1 MGILEFSCYALN
13 GTRLMAM
20 ALAMPTSQYTGSSI
34 TTSDNNTAAILVESV
49 PNPATLSDFSTMTV
63 KSIWNGNLTGFYQ
76 TDIQFQCTIDPLTGI
91 FTAVHSVSSQN
102 RYSQGQP
109 VGINLP
115 GGFQYDPR
123 TDHWSPILFS
133 ADYTW
138 KGDPSSSFTIF
149 NWPNTT
155 TLYLATINPTNAS
168 FVNVGMLN
176 QEGGATFVNSFNW
189 TLDHKVSGFPQ
200 KLAYGHD
207 AIYQIGRL
215 VTDTG
220 AQKLSQNGF
229 ITRIPLPASPN
240 TFILPTDLTPAHSA
254 ELDNCASGNPG
265 LSSAWVSFYSES
277 LYMFCNNITRDHY
290 SDQTYSF
297 KYQENG
303 ILTGVLTE
311 SKRVNAPLQVMA
323 RYGNES
329 NRWAVAINDRF
340 AVNLG
345 SDDFGNITQNYSPE
359 LGVFKNIS
367 YGRPVPSYS
376 TDSEPNYAAITGGA
390 AAAGLVIFILL
401 VLAFRRWVWR
411 RLREEYWPRWKD
423 QIKAKL
429 LEMLTKDEDH
439 QIQDGNFDDT
449 KVLQDE
455 SVENDKVEGEEISMR
470 SFDLDGRDKILVT
483 DDMSLSDVTAVNV
496 DTAYMDG
503 VAMERHP
510 RPNYVTVL
518 TSEDEVPT
526 SEPEPMSGS
535 TIPSVTIATIAADV
549 PINRVIRSITR
560 TVQAY
565 TPDEEPT
572 TIPRTSDTS
581 PSRDASRRTVHA
593 TVIPPLTSH
602 RLELPSAPP
611 GPTTVDSVDS
621 VDSEG

>member
-1 MGILEFSCYALN
+1 
-13 GTRLMAM
+13 
-20 ALAMPTSQYTGSSI
+20 
-34 TTSDNNTAAILVESV
+34 
-49 PNPATLSDFSTMTV
+49 
-63 KSIWNGNLTGFYQ
+63 
-76 TDIQFQCTIDPLTGI
+76 
-91 FTAVHSVSSQN
+91 
-102 RYSQGQP
+102 
-109 VGINLP
+109 
-115 GGFQYDPR
+115 
-123 TDHWSPILFS
+123 
-133 ADYTW
+133 
-138 KGDPSSSFTIF
+138 
-149 NWPNTT
+149 
-155 TLYLATINPTNAS
+155 
-168 FVNVGMLN
+168 
-176 QEGGATFVNSFNW
+176 
-189 TLDHKVSGFPQ
+189 
-200 KLAYGHD
+200 
-207 AIYQIGRL
+207 L

-220 AQKLSQNGF
+220 AQKLNQNGF

-254 ELDNCASGNPG
+254 ELDGCTFGTSG

-277 LYMFCNNITRDHY
+277 LYMLCNNFTTNDPGYHG
-290 SDQTYSF
+290 TFSF
-297 KYQENG
+297 QYQENG
-303 ILTGVLTE
+303 VLTGVLTGSE
-311 SKRVNAPLQVMA
+311 DTRGNMIYLPVNTPLQVMA
-323 RYGNES
+323 RHGNES
-329 NRWAVAINDRF
+329 DRWAVAINRAL
-340 AVNLG
+340 AVSLS
-345 SDDFGNITQNYSPE
+345 SDEFGNITQNYYSQ
-359 LGVFKNIS
+359 LGAVKID
-367 YGRPVPSYS
+367 YGRGDTS
-376 TDSEPNYAAITGGA
+376 TESEPNYAAIIGGS

-401 VLAFRRWVWR
+401 VLAFRHWVWR

-455 SVENDKVEGEEISMR
+455 GVENDKVEEDEISMR

-483 DDMSLSDVTAVNV
+483 DDMSLSDVTAVDV

-503 VAMERHP
+503 VALERHP

-549 PINRVIRSITR
+549 PVNRVVRSIAR

-602 RLELPSAPP
+602 GLELPSAPP